1 MAIGEKIV
9 DGAIDSVG
17 YAAKDGLKTFLTV
30 GAIFGILGALAI
42 GGLVFAGIAAA
53 SGGAAAVGAG
63 GIAASVVTG
72 LLGGV
77 LTGGSAGWFA
87 GKIGAAWGLVTGP
100 FRGAK
105 ERQIEREENPTLAQG
120 VSREQ
125 ELDMLRA
132 QNQNAREQLNAMSA
146 QMMQPQTLG
155 QQAAQN
161 AAINGGSQLP
171 PDGFVAQENARRGF
185 PNAGSD
191 LGSSDIKMQ
200 NKKFVESLANGN
212 AAVASRG

>member
-17 YAAKDGLKTFLTV
+17 YAAKDGLKTFLTA
-30 GAIFGILGALAI
+30 GLII
-42 GGLVFAGIAAA
+42 GGLVGLGIAGIVMAATTWGLGAAIFAGVLA
-53 SGGAAAVGAG
+53 GAG
-63 GIAASVVTG
+63 AGISG
-72 LLGGV
+72 
-77 LTGGSAGWFA
+77 GWFA

-120 VSREQ
+120 IGREQ

-132 QNQNAREQLNAMSA
+132 QNQSAREQLNAMSA
-146 QMMQPQTLG
+146 QMMQAQAMPNTTQQLA

-161 AAINGGSQLP
+161 AAINGGSQQIP
-171 PDGFVAQENARRGF
+171 PDGFVAQENARRGLS
-185 PNAGSD
+185 NNNVEM
-191 LGSSDIKMQ
+191 GSSDLKTQ

-212 AAVASRG
+212 VATAYRG